1 MADFSKLDMGT
12 LKRYKRH
19 YKLRTKHNSNKTEL
33 AATVSKHF
41 SSQAVLEMET
51 ISFFVYAVK
60 NQGIDD
66 DLWCLKQLIPPPSP
80 PPTPFSLTRRQ
91 GAQAQ
96 AAKGMAQGP
105 MMICCPRLFAFSCRV
120 QSPSTTLSLAYFTF
134 GTRRGHQYNST
145 DYRLGRTLR
154 ITCWNIVTGHTGH
167 T

>member
-66 DLWCLKQLIPPPSP
+66 DLWCLKQLIPPLPPSHPVLSHSQTRCSSSSRQRNGPRTNDDLLP
-80 PPTPFSLTRRQ
+80 PFVCFFLPC
-91 GAQAQ
+91 A
-96 AAKGMAQGP
+96 
-105 MMICCPRLFAFSCRV
+105 I
-120 QSPSTTLSLAYFTF
+120 TLDDSFIGIFYVWYKAWASIQL
-134 GTRRGHQYNST
+134 
-145 DYRLGRTLR
+145 YRL
-154 ITCWNIVTGHTGH
+154 
-167 T
+167 